1 MKLKYS
7 LLSVA
12 AAAALLVAPALH
24 AKPFKW
30 ASQGEIATWD
40 IHSQNNAL
48 QNGIHANVYESL
60 VYYNSKTFDVEPV
73 LATAWK

>member
-12 AAAALLVAPALH
+12 AAAALLCAPVVH

-60 VYYNSKTFDVEPV
+60 VYY
-73 LATAWK
+73 

>member
-1 MKLKYS
+1 MKLNHS

-12 AAAALLVAPALH
+12 AAAALLFAPSLQ

-48 QNGIHANVYESL
+48 QNGLHANVYELSL
-60 VYYNSKTFDVEPV
+60 IHI
-73 LATAWK
+73 